1 MVLSVNHNRIYGSI
15 PKSISN
21 VENLTMLQTVDLG
34 TNLLHGKLP
43 ILPSFM
49 YNFLIPNN
57 RFSGEIPSTIC
68 NVTSLE
74 ILVISNNSF
83 SGTIPPCL
91 GNFSNVLSVMDLRM
105 NNFYNSMPGTFAKGN
120 RLRTIA
126 LNGNQ
131 LEGRLPNS
139 LVNCKYLEVLDIG
152 NNKINDSF
160 PYRLEALP
168 ELQVLILRSNKFNGP
183 IDNLKTKSSFPM
195 LRIIDLSH
203 NEFTGILPAKFFE
216 GLKAIKSIN
225 ESDTELKYMEHDNYQ
240 DSIEV
245 EMKGNELFLEKIL
258 TIFTTIDLS
267 SNKFHGKI
275 PKVVGKLKFLRALNF
290 SHNSLTGHIPSS
302 LANLSAL
309 ESLDLSSNKLNGEI
323 PMQLTSLTFLSMLNL
338 SQNQFVGPIPQ
349 GKQFDTFQNDS
360 YSENLGLCGL
370 PLSKKCSTDASP
382 LPSPSIFQEDND
394 SMFASG
400 FGWKAV
406 LMGYGCGFG
415 FGLAVGY
422 VFWFKTEKPQWLVR
436 LFDGGNGKTSWPNN
450 QRPRRRRS

>member
-1 MVLSVNHNRIYGSI
+1 
-15 PKSISN
+15 
-21 VENLTMLQTVDLG
+21 
-34 TNLLHGKLP
+34 
-43 ILPSFM
+43 
-49 YNFLIPNN
+49 
-57 RFSGEIPSTIC
+57 
-68 NVTSLE
+68 
-74 ILVISNNSF
+74 
-83 SGTIPPCL
+83 
-91 GNFSNVLSVMDLRM
+91 M

-139 LVNCKYLEVLDIG
+139 LVNCKYLEVLDLG

-160 PYRLEALP
+160 PYWLKALP
-168 ELQVLILRSNKFNGP
+168 KLQVLILRSNRFNGQ
-183 IDNLKTKSSFPM
+183 IHNFKTRSSFRM

-203 NEFTGILPAKFFE
+203 NEFIGILPTKFFE
-216 GLKAIKSIN
+216 GLKAIKTTN
-225 ESDTELKYMEHDNYQ
+225 ESEVESRYMGQDYCN
-240 DSIEV
+240 DSIKV
-245 EMKGNELFLEKIL
+245 SLKGHELVLEKIL

-267 SNKFHGKI
+267 SNKFYGRI
-275 PKVVGKLKFLRALNF
+275 PEVLGTLKYLRVLNL
-290 SHNSLTGHIPSS
+290 SHNSLTDHIPSS
-302 LANLSAL
+302 FSNLLAL

-323 PMQLTSLTFLSMLNL
+323 PMQLTSLTFLSVLNL

-349 GKQFDTFQNDS
+349 GKQFATFQNDS
-360 YSENLGLCGL
+360 YYGNLGLCGL

-406 LMGYGCGFG
+406 LMGYGCGLG

-436 LFDGGNGKTSWPNN
+436 FFNGVNGKTGWPNN

>member
-139 LVNCKYLEVLDIG
+139 LVNCKYLEVLDLG

-160 PYRLEALP
+160 PYWLKALP
-168 ELQVLILRSNKFNGP
+168 KLQVLILRSNRFNGQ
-183 IDNLKTKSSFPM
+183 IHNFKMRSSFRM

-203 NEFTGILPAKFFE
+203 NEFTGILPTKFFE
-216 GLKAIKSIN
+216 GLKAIKTTN
-225 ESDTELKYMEHDNYQ
+225 ES
-240 DSIEV
+240 EV
-245 EMKGNELFLEKIL
+245 ESRYMGQ
-258 TIFTTIDLS
+258 DYC
-267 SNKFHGKI
+267 
-275 PKVVGKLKFLRALNF
+275 
-290 SHNSLTGHIPSS
+290 
-302 LANLSAL
+302 
-309 ESLDLSSNKLNGEI
+309 
-323 PMQLTSLTFLSMLNL
+323 
-338 SQNQFVGPIPQ
+338 
-349 GKQFDTFQNDS
+349 NDS
-360 YSENLGLCGL
+360 VKVSLKGHELVCTRENLNHLHYHRFVKQQVL
-370 PLSKKCSTDASP
+370 WKNSRSTWNA
-382 LPSPSIFQEDND
+382 
-394 SMFASG
+394 
-400 FGWKAV
+400 
-406 LMGYGCGFG
+406 
-415 FGLAVGY
+415 
-422 VFWFKTEKPQWLVR
+422 
-436 LFDGGNGKTSWPNN
+436 
-450 QRPRRRRS
+450 